1 MFKLLATALALV
13 VTLAAIP
20 STSAFSH
27 VTTMRTK
34 ILMAKSSTT
43 RLAYLPQQ
51 SVDRALDCAN
61 NYGMC
66 DIEELLDLSEGKWGY
81 IACRD
86 NMMAMS
92 CHFILNI
99 IYILLC
105 MNHRTRWV
113 PWGPSPGSR
122 SKFKQISYCCC
133 HSLILYAHYIF
144 FDMVSNLIFSIVDTG
159 ESKSSR
165 GTSRT
170 GWNEGAWAICSGRKC
185 L

>member
-1 MFKLLATALALV
+1 MFKLLATALALI

-27 VTTMRTK
+27 ATTMRTK

-43 RLAYLPQQ
+43 RLDYLPQE

-86 NMMAMS
+86 NMMVMS

-105 MNHRTRWV
+105 MNHRTR
-113 PWGPSPGSR
+113 
-122 SKFKQISYCCC
+122 
-133 HSLILYAHYIF
+133 
-144 FDMVSNLIFSIVDTG
+144 
-159 ESKSSR
+159 
-165 GTSRT
+165 
-170 GWNEGAWAICSGRKC
+170 
-185 L
+185 